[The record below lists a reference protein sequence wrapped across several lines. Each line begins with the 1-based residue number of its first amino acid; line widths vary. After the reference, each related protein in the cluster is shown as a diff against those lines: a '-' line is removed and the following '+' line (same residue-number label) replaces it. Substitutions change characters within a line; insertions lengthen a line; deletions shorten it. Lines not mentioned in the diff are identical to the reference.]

1 MTELPWVEKY
11 RPKILDDIVGNHS
24 AIKQFKVIAENG
36 NIPHMILTG
45 SPGTGKTTSII
56 CLAKLLLGSEYQNS
70 FLELNASDER
80 GIDVIRSKIT
90 TFCKKKVTLP
100 SGRHKIIFLDEVD
113 SMTSTA
119 QQALRRIIELHAMST
134 RFVMACNT
142 STKIIEAIQSR
153 CSVIRFGRI
162 NADDMKIRLEQICE
176 IEKIKHTEEGLDALT
191 LSSGGDMRNA
201 INNLQSVAITY
212 EEINENTVKNIID
225 KPDNAIIEELLDYCL
240 QNDFN
245 RANEIS
251 SNLIQDGYSALDIIQ
266 IIFVV
271 IKDKDFDVDIK
282 LNILNEI
289 GQTQMNLIQGG
300 DPYLQLMALISR
312 IIMYKKN

>member
-11 RPKILDDIVGNHS
+11 RPKILDDIVGNKY
-24 AIKQFKVIAENG
+24 AIQQFKVIAQNG

-56 CLAKLLLGSEYQNS
+56 CLAKLLLNDEFQNA

-90 TFCKKKVTLP
+90 MFCKKKVLLP
-100 SGRHKIIFLDEVD
+100 EGRHKIIFLDEVD

-119 QQALRRIIELHAMST
+119 QQALRRIIELHATST

-142 STKIIEAIQSR
+142 SSKIIEAIQSR
-153 CSVIRFGRI
+153 CSVIRFTRI
-162 NADDMKIRLEQICE
+162 KKGAMKKRLDQICNFE
-176 IEKIKHTEEGLDALT
+176 NINYTDDGIKLLI
-191 LSSGGDMRNA
+191 LSTNGDMRNA
-201 INNLQSVAITY
+201 INNLQSVSITY
-212 EEINENTVKNIID
+212 GEINEETVKNIID
-225 KPDNAIIEELLDYCL
+225 KPDNIIIEELLDICFKNKFDEA
-240 QNDFN
+240 NDIVN
-245 RANEIS
+245 K
-251 SNLIQDGYSALDIIQ
+251 LIGDGYSSLDIIQ
-266 IIFVV
+266 IIFLVV
-271 IKDKDFDVDIK
+271 KDKNIENKIK

-300 DPYLQLMALISR
+300 DPYLQLISFISR
-312 IIMYKKN
+312 IILLNI